1 VSHSTVSRVINDVP
15 TVDPRLADRI
25 RKVIQEHGYQPNFQA
40 QALARGRSRTVGLI
54 VSEISGGNS
63 FFTDCMLH
71 FERAAVDNGYEV
83 LIGFADIET
92 QPDHVA
98 KCVNRMLERRVE
110 GMAVLTFGM
119 EERMLKRL
127 PTPHVP
133 LVLPD
138 SPGSYPG
145 VYSIAI
151 NYLSGMRECLD
162 HLRGLGHKRIG
173 YLSGHLKLSGMANRY
188 KAFQR
193 ALHDVGL
200 ERNETLVVECAHSYE
215 GGAAGASG
223 LLDMPDPPTAVV
235 CCNDVAAIGALK
247 LLGTRKWRVPGDM
260 SIVGLDDL
268 SLSRFSQPALTTIR
282 FSPSELARLV
292 FQTLLQ
298 KMQSGDDRGK
308 SARFEYKT
316 SLVVRDSTAPP
327 RESTRIQ
334 QTRSRRSPR

>member
-1 VSHSTVSRVINDVP
+1 
-15 TVDPRLADRI
+15 
-25 RKVIQEHGYQPNFQA
+25 
-40 QALARGRSRTVGLI
+40 
-54 VSEISGGNS
+54 
-63 FFTDCMLH
+63 MLH

-145 VYSIAI
+145 VYR
-151 NYLSGMRECLD
+151 YRYQLSERHAGMPRPPSPAWVTSASA
-162 HLRGLGHKRIG
+162 H
-173 YLSGHLKLSGMANRY
+173 LSGHLKLSGMANRF

-193 ALHDVGL
+193 AMHDVGL
-200 ERNETLVVECAHSYE
+200 ELNETLVVECAHSYE
-215 GGAAGASG
+215 GGAAGATG
-223 LLDMPDPPTAVV
+223 LLDMADPPTAVV

-247 LLGTRKWRVPGDM
+247 LLGNRKWQVPQDM

-298 KMQSGDDRGK
+298 KMQSDDDRGK
-308 SARFEYKT
+308 STRFEYTT

-327 RESTRIQ
+327 RESA
-334 QTRSRRSPR
+334 RSQHAHAKRSPR